1 MRRVTAPRR
10 WAVLAPHRPAS
21 GIAAQARA
29 AEDAGFEG
37 CFSVQLH
44 SSPFVPLG
52 VASAVTSRLSL
63 ATGIA
68 LTFTRSPF
76 ETAIEAL
83 DLDRASEGRFTLGLG
98 ASVRTWH
105 TGAHGVAYDP
115 PVARLAEAIQVIRMV
130 TTGFAATPGRPGT
143 AERRFDGRHYQVDF
157 SGLELRAPLRHRL
170 PIWVAALRSPLCQ
183 VAGRWAD
190 GLLGHPSWSIPW
202 ARQQVEG
209 PFAQGLA
216 ESGRERDDVDVNLWL
231 TVAPNP
237 DRAQAVQ
244 DAKRHVAF
252 YASIS
257 QYFPYYEG
265 QGFGAEARA
274 LAEAAAAGRLSPA
287 LVSDDMARA
296 FVVCGTPGEVSSAL
310 RGLVGPGGVA
320 DSLTLRPPPV
330 PDREAAAAYE
340 ARIAELFA

>member
-1 MRRVTAPRR
+1 MTTPRR
-10 WAVLAPHRPAS
+10 WAVLTPHRPAAAT
-21 GIAAQARA
+21 AAQARA
-29 AEDAGFEG
+29 AEAAGFEG

-52 VASAVTSRLSL
+52 VAAATTQALQL

-68 LTFTRSPF
+68 LAFTRSPF

-105 TGAHGVAYDP
+105 EAAHGVSYDP

-130 TTGFAATPGRPGT
+130 TTGFPDG
-143 AERRFDGRHYQVDF
+143 ERSFEGRHYRADF
-157 SGLELRAPLRHRL
+157 RGLDLRAPLRPRL
-170 PIWVAALRSPLCQ
+170 PIWVAALRSPLCH

-190 GLLGHPSWSIPW
+190 GLVGHPSWSLPW
-202 ARQQVEG
+202 ARQQVLG
-209 PFAQGLA
+209 PFAAGLA
-216 ESGRERDDVDVNLWL
+216 EAGRDRSEATVNLWL
-231 TVAPNP
+231 TVAPNE
-237 DRAQAVQ
+237 DRAEAVE

-252 YASIS
+252 YAGIG
-257 QYFPYYEG
+257 QYLHYYEAH
-265 QGFGAEARA
+265 GFGAEARA
-274 LAEAAAAGRLSPA
+274 LAAAASTTGRADPA

-296 FVVCGTPGEVSSAL
+296 FVVCGTPGEVAATLESL
-310 RGLVGPGGVA
+310 LGPDGVA

-330 PDREAAAAYE
+330 PDRDAAAAYE
-340 ARIAELFA
+340 ARLAGLFA